1 MFLQFSNISKNFG
14 QNLNKIWTISEQNLE
29 ILAVVSD
36 RQRRVSIH
44 LGVIYGRSVVQVF
57 FTCTAEPL
65 NLGVQNTH
73 E

>member
-44 LGVIYGRSVVQVF
+44 LGVIYGRSYKFF